1 MFYNISIIIPFFNAS
16 KLIQT
21 SLKNA
26 KDITKKANAE
36 VIYVDNNSNDSS
48 AKILKKKIKSEKNI
62 SLFRT
67 LRSEGKGPGVA
78 RNLGIIKSKGKYIL
92 FLDVDDRLDVRKIR
106 LLENFIKFKNSNLIY
121 LNRKLIDKKGSKEK
135 LSPFL
140 KYNRKNIS
148 SFFKKSNNMN
158 VIFVLFKKKFIKKNT
173 LKFNKGIHEDIFFLF
188 RSHFFN
194 KKEISSFGPKIYL
207 KTNYKGSITHSNLT
221 LSHLNGMYYA
231 WKNIDIFLKKKL
243 SKVNYRKIFKTIQFR
258 WRGELANEYQKI
270 IKSKLG
276 RERKRDFLKFIIKKY
291 KKNIQLNYKE
301 KTKKDKIV
309 RNILQ

>member
-16 KLIQT
+16 RFIKT

-48 AKILKKKIKSEKNI
+48 AKILKKKIKNEKKI

-67 LRSEGKGPGVA
+67 LRSQGKGPGVA

-92 FLDVDDRLDVRKIR
+92 FLDVDDKLDAQKMG
-106 LLENFIKFKNSNLIY
+106 LLENFLKFKNPNLVY
-121 LNRKLIDKKGSKEK
+121 LNRKLTNNKGSKEK

-140 KYNRKNIS
+140 KYNRKTIS
-148 SFFKKSNNMN
+148 DFFKKSNNMN
-158 VIFVLFKKKFIKKNT
+158 VIFILFKKEFIKKNT
-173 LKFNKGIHEDIFFLF
+173 LKFNKGIHEDIFFVF
-188 RSHFFN
+188 KSHFFN
-194 KKEISSFGPKIYL
+194 KKKISLFEPIIYL
-207 KTNYKGSITHSNLT
+207 KMNYKGSITHSKLT
-221 LSHLNGMYYA
+221 FSHLNGMYCA
-231 WKNIDIFLKKKL
+231 WQNIDNFLIKKL
-243 SKVNYRKIFKTIQFR
+243 SKISYQKIFNAIQFR

-270 IKSKLG
+270 IKSKLN
-276 RERKRDFLKFIIKKY
+276 EEKKKDFLEFIIKKY

-309 RNILQ
+309 SKIL